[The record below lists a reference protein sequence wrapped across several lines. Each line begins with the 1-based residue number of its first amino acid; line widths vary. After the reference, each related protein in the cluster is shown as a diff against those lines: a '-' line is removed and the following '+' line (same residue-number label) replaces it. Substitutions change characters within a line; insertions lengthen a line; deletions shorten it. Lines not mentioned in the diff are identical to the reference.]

1 MAEVLPP
8 PVGAQTAEALA
19 EVARTGEPV
28 GFEYVLPLG
37 EERRDFE
44 ARLLPLDGA
53 ADGGGQVVAVVR
65 DVTERK
71 ATEEALRASEASYRG
86 LFDHLSEL
94 VYVQDL
100 EGRFLAVNEAVIRA
114 YGYRRSELIGQMPD
128 LLAAPGTVDPEV
140 FAATFARA
148 LAGEPQ
154 RFEWWG
160 RRKDGSIFPKEVTL
174 QRSTYFGQDVVI
186 AVARDVSER
195 VEAEA
200 ALRQRE
206 EHFRRLIENASDLI
220 QVVSPTA
227 GIVYTSPSIGRLLGY
242 TPEEIAGASAL
253 AFMHPDDLARVQ
265 SEIEGLL
272 AHPGTTRTTEYRVLH
287 RDGRWRHF
295 EARGRT
301 LSPTDASQG
310 FVVNARDV
318 TERVEVE
325 EALRQREE
333 RFRQLIENAH
343 DITCVLDTAGAMTYL
358 SPSISRV
365 LGWQPEE
372 LEGRS
377 AFELMHPDD
386 VPDVL
391 LTLQG
396 IVTEPGATGG
406 AEYRFQHKDGRWR
419 LLAAVGRTLA
429 ADSAADGVVV
439 NVRDVTE
446 RKEAEAVLRFQKTL
460 LEAQGEAS
468 IDGILVVSE
477 EGGVLS
483 YNRRFVELWA
493 IPPDV
498 LALGSDERMMGAVLD
513 QIEDPDAFRTRVA
526 YLYAHPDEEARDEV
540 RLRDGRVFDRYSA
553 PVRSGEGEH
562 YGRIW
567 FFRDVTAE
575 TRHADELDAARQE
588 AEAARE
594 RADRYAASLEES
606 LVDLHRA
613 QDRLVQQEKLAGLGR
628 MAAGIAHE
636 IKNPLNFVTNFA
648 ELSVG
653 LVAEIEAELA
663 EQPERPARDVLDAS
677 GDLLAD
683 LGANARAIVEH
694 GRRADTIVRSMM
706 EHARAQPGSRRAFDV
721 NDLVEEYA
729 TLAAD
734 GWRAKEPTRD
744 AEIVFDLDPAAGEV
758 EGAPN
763 ELGRVIVNLVT
774 NALDAGAEGPAS
786 SEARVGGSPRATGRR
801 SHPSRQRL
809 GRDRRRGQRAGH
821 SG

>member
-1 MAEVLPP
+1 MEPGSIVGKQTPDFYADPADRAHVLEAVRQRQEVRDYELQIRRADGSTRWVSLTVQQLVFKGEPALATALLDVTERKATAEALRERTRELGERTQELEAVFRALPDLYFRMSADGTILDYRAGREFGLFAPPEAFLGHRMADVLPP
-8 PVGAQTAEALA
+8 PVGAQTVEALA

-53 ADGGGQVVAVVR
+53 ADGDGQVVAVVR

-100 EGRFLAVNEAVIRA
+100 EGRFLAVNEAVVRA
-114 YGYRRSELIGQMPD
+114 YGYRRSELIGQAPD

-227 GIVYTSPSIGRLLGY
+227 GIVYTSPSVGRLLGY
-242 TPEEIAGASAL
+242 TPDEIAGASA
-253 AFMHPDDLARVQ
+253 PP
-265 SEIEGLL
+265 SS
-272 AHPGTTRTTEYRVLH
+272 TRTTSPACS
-287 RDGRWRHF
+287 
-295 EARGRT
+295 ARSKASCPTPAPRARRSTVSSTETAAGATSRRGAI

-343 DITCVLDTAGAMTYL
+343 DITCVLDPAGTMTYL
-358 SPSISRV
+358 SPSVSRV

-372 LEGRS
+372 LEGQS
-377 AFELMHPDD
+377 AFELMHPED

-391 LTLQG
+391 LTLKG
-396 IVTEPGATGG
+396 IVTEPGTTGG

-419 LLAAVGRTLA
+419 LLGAVGRTLA
-429 ADSAADGVVV
+429 LDSPADGVVV
-439 NVRDVTE
+439 NVRDITE

-468 IDGILVVSE
+468 IDGILVVSDA
-477 EGGVLS
+477 GRALS

-493 IPPDV
+493 IPPEF
-498 LALGSDERMMGAVLD
+498 S
-513 QIEDPDAFRTRVA
+513 P
-526 YLYAHPDEEARDEV
+526 
-540 RLRDGRVFDRYSA
+540 SA
-553 PVRSGEGEH
+553 PTS
-562 YGRIW
+562 
-567 FFRDVTAE
+567 T
-575 TRHADELDAARQE
+575 
-588 AEAARE
+588 
-594 RADRYAASLEES
+594 
-606 LVDLHRA
+606 
-613 QDRLVQQEKLAGLGR
+613 
-628 MAAGIAHE
+628 
-636 IKNPLNFVTNFA
+636 
-648 ELSVG
+648 
-653 LVAEIEAELA
+653 
-663 EQPERPARDVLDAS
+663 
-677 GDLLAD
+677 
-683 LGANARAIVEH
+683 
-694 GRRADTIVRSMM
+694 
-706 EHARAQPGSRRAFDV
+706 
-721 NDLVEEYA
+721 
-729 TLAAD
+729 
-734 GWRAKEPTRD
+734 
-744 AEIVFDLDPAAGEV
+744 
-758 EGAPN
+758 
-763 ELGRVIVNLVT
+763 
-774 NALDAGAEGPAS
+774 
-786 SEARVGGSPRATGRR
+786 
-801 SHPSRQRL
+801 
-809 GRDRRRGQRAGH
+809 
-821 SG
+821 